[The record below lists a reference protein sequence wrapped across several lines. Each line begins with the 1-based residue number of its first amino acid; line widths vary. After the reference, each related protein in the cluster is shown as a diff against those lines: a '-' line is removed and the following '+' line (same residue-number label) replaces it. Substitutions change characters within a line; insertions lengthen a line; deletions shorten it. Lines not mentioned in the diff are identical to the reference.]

1 MDLSHT
7 LIHHTTSNVDACLA
21 DCATTYTIIC
31 DKTYFSN
38 LPLVKFNVNTIS
50 SPIDLIQGFESVTII
65 LLRGTKIHINDTLY
79 SAKSKRDLLS
89 FKDIRRNG
97 YHIETMNDDSNEYLL
112 TTSVIYGEKKTSWKN
127 FLLIHGDYIKQSL
140 NPLSHMLS

>member
-50 SPIDLIQGFESVTII
+50 SPIDLIQGSRNTTII
-65 LLRGTKIHINDTLY
+65 LFSETKIHIKDALY
-79 SAKSKRDLLS
+79 STKSK
-89 FKDIRRNG
+89 
-97 YHIETMNDDSNEYLL
+97 
-112 TTSVIYGEKKTSWKN
+112 
-127 FLLIHGDYIKQSL
+127 
-140 NPLSHMLS
+140 